1 MDALNPRWTRLEP
14 YSRDL
19 SLQYGL
25 NAEVHDP
32 LWLLARQWQLLEFWG
47 EDAGSPIWAD
57 LNVTYAPI
65 TRYHLHP
72 QDKPP
77 SQVNV
82 VGQTLNGSVP
92 LETLV
97 EREVIQ
103 REPIYIQIIE
113 NEKKKWKL
121 RQVRHMRFAAEA
133 GRHFVRLMEKM
144 GAGSLRTNIIQ
155 KFPLAPSE
163 EEKLLLKTMSDSD
176 TLRFLEV
183 MAGRVPDGV
192 LLRSIFKM
200 VLEGGSLGDQTDL
213 NPYQSRV
220 QIGVA
225 DWQAMT
231 AADRN
236 VLQPI
241 AKDWITWHDGLVGEP
256 HEMAESSWVPP
267 RLEYQALI
275 AASTSKGEVVLNA
288 TEYADGHLDWYSFDA
303 VGGASLGA
311 QPDDASKIDTD
322 PNRKRTLSLIPTPV
336 RFPGMPV
343 SRYWEFEDA
352 KVDFGAI
359 AAGEQQLAHL
369 LLIEFGLVSG
379 DDWFIIPVTLPVGTL
394 CYTDTLTV
402 LDTFGESTT
411 IPSTRAL
418 DKDRKAKGLSPG
430 LVPWDLFHLSGDE
443 SKTDALFLPPTLGK
457 SLQGKSIE
465 EVLFMRDEMANMVWA
480 VERTIEGALGRP
492 LNQSEAYFRSRKEKT
507 LPSAGPE
514 ANLTKLYKLASEVP
528 SHWVP
533 MLPVPIRPGIADRL
547 GLTTGRPPRGRVM
560 TELWNVN
567 RAGQPL
573 FGEEV
578 SREGVR
584 VSLAYQYTRW
594 TNGESYL
601 WVGRKNEVGTGEG
614 SSGLVFDQ
622 LVLPEPKDSNQT

>member
-1 MDALNPRWTRLEP
+1 
-14 YSRDL
+14 
-19 SLQYGL
+19 L

-92 LETLV
+92 LEALV
-97 EREVIQ
+97 EREAV
-103 REPIYIQIIE
+103 REIGGKIPP
-113 NEKKKWKL
+113 L
-121 RQVRHMRFAAEA
+121 RLAAEA
-133 GRHFVRLMEKM
+133 GLHFLRLLNAR
-144 GAGSLRTNIIQ
+144 GAGELRAKAIAD
-155 KFPLAPSE
+155 FPLKNPLTDLTE
-163 EEKLLLKTMSDSD
+163 EEKKSWDSE
-176 TLRFLEV
+176 TVRFIEV
-183 MAGRVPDGV
+183 MSGRVPDGR
-192 LLRSIFKM
+192 LLRAG
-200 VLEGGSLGDQTDL
+200 V
-213 NPYQSRV
+213 QSWSGVPTQHQAAV
-220 QIGVA
+220 QATIKSWGT
-225 DWQAMT
+225 WY
-231 AADRN
+231 DR
-236 VLQPI
+236 LFYEAQ
-241 AKDWITWHDGLVGEP
+241 D
-256 HEMAESSWVPP
+256 SSWVPP

-275 AASTSKGEVVLNA
+275 AVSTTKGEVVLNA

-303 VGGASLGA
+303 VAGPSLGA
-311 QPDDASKIDTD
+311 APSDSSAIDTIIDTD
-322 PNRKRTLSLIPTPV
+322 PNKVAKRTVKRSLIPTPV
-336 RFPGMPV
+336 KFPGMPV

-402 LDTFGESTT
+402 LDTFGVPTT

-418 DKDRKAKGLSPG
+418 DQKRKNKDLSSGLS
-430 LVPWDLFHLSGDE
+430 PWDLFHLSGDE
-443 SKTDALFLPPTLGK
+443 SKTDALFLPPTLGR
-457 SLQGKSIE
+457 SLQGKAIE

-507 LPSAGPE
+507 LPSGGPD
-514 ANLTKLYKLASEVP
+514 ANLIKLYKLASEVP

-533 MLPVPIRPGIADRL
+533 MLPVPINGNHL
-547 GLTTGRPPRGRVM
+547 GLTTGRRPKGRVM
-560 TELWNVN
+560 TELWTVN
-567 RAGQPL
+567 QSGKPL
-573 FGEEV
+573 YGEEV
-578 SREGVR
+578 PREGVR
-584 VSLAYQYTRW
+584 VSRAYQYTRW

-601 WVGRKNEVGTGEG
+601 WVGRKNEVGRGEG

-622 LVLPEPKDSNQT
+622 LVPPDTDNQKPS

>member
-1 MDALNPRWTRLEP
+1 MDPLKPKWTRLEP
-14 YSRDL
+14 YSRDTT
-19 SLQYGL
+19 LQYGL

-47 EDAGSPIWAD
+47 EDAGSPIWAE
-57 LNVTYAPI
+57 LKVTCAPI
-65 TRYHLHP
+65 SRYHLRP
-72 QDKPP
+72 PGVPP
-77 SQVNV
+77 SQIKVE
-82 VGQTLNGSVP
+82 GEQLNGTVP
-92 LETLV
+92 LEVLV

-103 REPIYIQIIE
+103 REPIYFKTIE
-113 NEKKKWKL
+113 HGQPAWKA
-121 RQVRHMRFAAEA
+121 RQVRHLRFAAEA

-155 KFPLAPSE
+155 QFSLAPPE
-163 EEKLLLKTMSDSD
+163 EEKLLLKMMSDSD
-176 TLRFLEV
+176 TLRFLQV
-183 MAGRVPDGV
+183 MAGRVLDGV
-192 LLRSIFKM
+192 LLRSIFKI

-213 NPYQSRV
+213 NPYQNRV
-220 QIGVA
+220 KTGVA

-231 AADRN
+231 ASERDM
-236 VLQPI
+236 LQPI
-241 AKDWITWHDGLVGEP
+241 ADKWKAWHDELVGEP
-256 HEMAESSWVPP
+256 HESSWVPP

-275 AASTSKGEVVLNA
+275 AASTPQGEAVLSA

-303 VGGASLGA
+303 VAGASLGA
-311 QPDDASKIDTD
+311 LAPDPPPPDNKTFS
-322 PNRKRTLSLIPTPV
+322 LSLIPTPV

-369 LLIEFGLVSG
+369 LLIDFGLVSG

-402 LDTFGESTT
+402 TDTFDVHTS

-443 SKTDALFLPPTLGK
+443 SKTDALFLPPTLGR

-480 VERTIEGALGRP
+480 VERTIESALGRP
-492 LNQSEAYFRSRKEKT
+492 LNQSEAYFSSRKEKT
-507 LPSAGPE
+507 PPSAGPD
-514 ANLTKLYKLASEVP
+514 AILTRLYKLASEVP

-533 MLPVPIRPGIADRL
+533 MLPVPIKPDRADRL
-547 GLTTGRPPRGRVM
+547 GFTTGRPPRGRVM
-560 TELWNVN
+560 TELWTANQ
-567 RAGQPL
+567 AGKPL
-573 FGEEV
+573 YGEEV
-578 SREGVR
+578 PREGVR
-584 VSLAYQYTRW
+584 ISRAYQYTRW

-601 WVGRKNEVGTGEG
+601 WVGRKNEVGRGEG

-622 LVLPEPKDSNQT
+622 LVLPEPATKTRPEE

>member
-14 YSRDL
+14 YSRDP

-57 LNVTYAPI
+57 LNVTYTPI

-97 EREVIQ
+97 EQETVRNAEGSF
-103 REPIYIQIIE
+103 PP
-113 NEKKKWKL
+113 L
-121 RQVRHMRFAAEA
+121 RLAAEA
-133 GRHFVRLMEKM
+133 GLHFLRLLNVN
-144 GAGSLRTNIIQ
+144 GAGELRAKAIAD
-155 KFPLAPSE
+155 FPLKNPLTDLTE
-163 EEKLLLKTMSDSD
+163 EEKKRWDSEAV
-176 TLRFLEV
+176 RFIEV
-183 MAGRVPDGV
+183 MSGRVPDGR
-192 LLRSIFKM
+192 LLRAG
-200 VLEGGSLGDQTDL
+200 V
-213 NPYQSRV
+213 QSWSGVPTQHQAAV
-220 QIGVA
+220 QATIKSWGT
-225 DWQAMT
+225 WY
-231 AADRN
+231 DR
-236 VLQPI
+236 LFYETQ
-241 AKDWITWHDGLVGEP
+241 D
-256 HEMAESSWVPP
+256 SSWVPP
-267 RLEYQALI
+267 RLEYQAMI
-275 AASTSKGEVVLNA
+275 AASTPKGEVVLNA
-288 TEYADGHLDWYSFDA
+288 TEYADEHLDWYSFDA

-311 QPDDASKIDTD
+311 QLDDASKIDTD

-402 LDTFGESTT
+402 LDTFGVPTT
-411 IPSTRAL
+411 IPSTRAF
-418 DKDRKAKGLSPG
+418 DKKLKDKNPSSSLA
-430 LVPWDLFHLSGDE
+430 PWDLFHLSGDE

-507 LPSAGPE
+507 LPSGGPD
-514 ANLTKLYKLASEVP
+514 ANLIKLYKLASEVP

-533 MLPVPIRPGIADRL
+533 MLPVPINGNHL
-547 GLTTGRPPRGRVM
+547 GLTTGRRPKGRVM
-560 TELWNVN
+560 TELWTVN
-567 RAGQPL
+567 QSGKPL
-573 FGEEV
+573 YGEEV
-578 SREGVR
+578 PREGVR
-584 VSLAYQYTRW
+584 VSRAYQYTRW

-601 WVGRKNEVGTGEG
+601 WVGRKNEVGRGEG

-622 LVLPEPKDSNQT
+622 LVPPDTDNQKPS

>member
-14 YSRDL
+14 YSRDP

-92 LETLV
+92 LEALV
-97 EREVIQ
+97 EREAV
-103 REPIYIQIIE
+103 REIGGKIPP
-113 NEKKKWKL
+113 L
-121 RQVRHMRFAAEA
+121 RLAAEA
-133 GRHFVRLMEKM
+133 GLHFLRLLNAR
-144 GAGSLRTNIIQ
+144 GAGELRAKAIAD
-155 KFPLAPSE
+155 FPLKNPLTDLTE
-163 EEKLLLKTMSDSD
+163 EEKKSWDSE
-176 TLRFLEV
+176 TVRFIEV
-183 MAGRVPDGV
+183 MSGRVPDGR
-192 LLRSIFKM
+192 LLRAG
-200 VLEGGSLGDQTDL
+200 V
-213 NPYQSRV
+213 QSWSGVPTQHQAAV
-220 QIGVA
+220 QATIKSWGT
-225 DWQAMT
+225 WY
-231 AADRN
+231 DR
-236 VLQPI
+236 LFYEAQ
-241 AKDWITWHDGLVGEP
+241 D
-256 HEMAESSWVPP
+256 SSWVPP

-275 AASTSKGEVVLNA
+275 AVSTTKGEVVLNA

-303 VGGASLGA
+303 VAGPSLGA
-311 QPDDASKIDTD
+311 APSDSSAIDTIIDTD
-322 PNRKRTLSLIPTPV
+322 PNKVAKRTVKRSLIPTPV
-336 RFPGMPV
+336 KFPGMPV

-402 LDTFGESTT
+402 LDTFGVPTT

-418 DKDRKAKGLSPG
+418 DQKRKNKDLSSGLS
-430 LVPWDLFHLSGDE
+430 PWDLFHLSGDE
-443 SKTDALFLPPTLGK
+443 SKTDALFLPPTLGR
-457 SLQGKSIE
+457 SLQGKAIE

-507 LPSAGPE
+507 LPSGGPD
-514 ANLTKLYKLASEVP
+514 ANLIKLYKLASEVP

-533 MLPVPIRPGIADRL
+533 MLPVPINGNHL
-547 GLTTGRPPRGRVM
+547 GLTTGRRPKGRVM
-560 TELWNVN
+560 TELWTVN
-567 RAGQPL
+567 QSGKPL
-573 FGEEV
+573 YGEEV
-578 SREGVR
+578 PREGVR
-584 VSLAYQYTRW
+584 VSRAYQYTRW

-601 WVGRKNEVGTGEG
+601 WVGRKNEVGRGEG

-622 LVLPEPKDSNQT
+622 LVPPDTDNQKPS

>member
-14 YSRDL
+14 YSRDP

-57 LNVTYAPI
+57 LKVTCAPI
-65 TRYHLHP
+65 TRYHLKP

-82 VGQTLNGSVP
+82 IGQPLNGSVP
-92 LETLV
+92 LEALV
-97 EREVIQ
+97 ERESV
-103 REPIYIQIIE
+103 RETDGHVPP
-113 NEKKKWKL
+113 L
-121 RQVRHMRFAAEA
+121 RLVAEA
-133 GRHFVRLMEKM
+133 GLNFIRLLEANR
-144 GAGSLRTNIIQ
+144 AGELRA
-155 KFPLAPSE
+155 KVVADFPLRNPLAQLTKE
-163 EEKLLLKTMSDSD
+163 EQEKEKQRLGSD
-176 TLRFLEV
+176 TVRFIEV
-183 MAGRVPDGV
+183 MSGRVPDGK
-192 LLRSIFKM
+192 LLRTGIQSWSGVPAQHQAAVDKAFQSWKTWY
-200 VLEGGSLGDQTDL
+200 DQL
-213 NPYQSRV
+213 FYEV
-220 QIGVA
+220 
-225 DWQAMT
+225 
-231 AADRN
+231 
-236 VLQPI
+236 
-241 AKDWITWHDGLVGEP
+241 KD
-256 HEMAESSWVPP
+256 SSWVPP
-267 RLEYQALI
+267 RLEYQAMI
-275 AASTSKGEVVLNA
+275 AASTPKGEVVLNA

-303 VGGASLGA
+303 VAGASLGA
-311 QPDDASKIDTD
+311 LEPDPPPPDNKTFSL
-322 PNRKRTLSLIPTPV
+322 NLIPTPV

-418 DKDRKAKGLSPG
+418 DQQRKEKDPSSGLS
-430 LVPWDLFHLSGDE
+430 PWDLFHLSGDE
-443 SKTDALFLPPTLGK
+443 SKTDALFLPPTLGR
-457 SLQGKSIE
+457 SLQGKVLE

-480 VERTIEGALGRP
+480 VERTVESALGRQ
-492 LNQSEAYFRSRKEKT
+492 LNQSEAYFLSRKEKT
-507 LPSAGPE
+507 PPSVGPD
-514 ANLTKLYKLASEVP
+514 ANLIKLYKLGSEVP

-533 MLPVPIRPGIADRL
+533 MLPVPIQPNRADRL
-547 GLTTGRPPRGRVM
+547 GFTTGRPPRGRIM
-560 TELWNVN
+560 TELWTVN

-573 FGEEV
+573 YGEEV
-578 SREGVR
+578 PREGVR
-584 VSLAYQYTRW
+584 ISRAFQYTRW

-622 LVLPEPKDSNQT
+622 LVIPEPATKTRPEE

>member
-14 YSRDL
+14 YSRDP

-92 LETLV
+92 LEALV
-97 EREVIQ
+97 EREAV
-103 REPIYIQIIE
+103 REIGGKIPP
-113 NEKKKWKL
+113 L
-121 RQVRHMRFAAEA
+121 RLAAEA
-133 GRHFVRLMEKM
+133 GLHFLRLLNAR
-144 GAGSLRTNIIQ
+144 GAGELRAKAIAD
-155 KFPLAPSE
+155 FPLKNPLTDLTE
-163 EEKLLLKTMSDSD
+163 EEKKSWDSE
-176 TLRFLEV
+176 TVRFIEV
-183 MAGRVPDGV
+183 MSGRVPDGR
-192 LLRSIFKM
+192 LLRAG
-200 VLEGGSLGDQTDL
+200 V
-213 NPYQSRV
+213 QSWSGVPTQHQAAV
-220 QIGVA
+220 QATIKSWGT
-225 DWQAMT
+225 WY
-231 AADRN
+231 DR
-236 VLQPI
+236 LFYEAQ
-241 AKDWITWHDGLVGEP
+241 D
-256 HEMAESSWVPP
+256 SSWVPP

-275 AASTSKGEVVLNA
+275 AVSTTKGEVVLNA

-303 VGGASLGA
+303 VAGPSLGA
-311 QPDDASKIDTD
+311 APSDSSAIDTIIDTD
-322 PNRKRTLSLIPTPV
+322 PNKVAKRTVKRSLIPTPV
-336 RFPGMPV
+336 KFPGMPV

-402 LDTFGESTT
+402 LDTFGVPTT

-418 DKDRKAKGLSPG
+418 DQKRKNKDLSSGLS
-430 LVPWDLFHLSGDE
+430 PWDLFHLSGDE
-443 SKTDALFLPPTLGK
+443 SKTDALFLPPTLGR
-457 SLQGKSIE
+457 SLQGKAIE

-507 LPSAGPE
+507 LPSGGPD
-514 ANLTKLYKLASEVP
+514 ANLIKLYKLASEVP

-533 MLPVPIRPGIADRL
+533 MLPVPINGNHL
-547 GLTTGRPPRGRVM
+547 GLTTGRRPKGRVM
-560 TELWNVN
+560 TELWTVN
-567 RAGQPL
+567 QSGKPL
-573 FGEEV
+573 YGEEV
-578 SREGVR
+578 PREGVR
-584 VSLAYQYTRW
+584 VSRAYQYTRW

-601 WVGRKNEVGTGEG
+601 WVGRKNEVGRGEG

-622 LVLPEPKDSNQT
+622 LVLPAPEPKDPNQT